1 MCDRIW
7 DLSFYS
13 TLTTMLRASFT
24 ARIGGEIETR
34 CLEAARLS
42 LNSHLRCFSDYQQ
55 SSRFSVADY
64 ANWFVFF
71 FPISIVTH

>member
-1 MCDRIW
+1 MCGRIW

-24 ARIGGEIETR
+24 AKIGGEIETR

-42 LNSHLRCFSDYQQ
+42 LNSHLKCFSDYQQ
-55 SSRFSVADY
+55 SSRFSVAD
-64 ANWFVFF
+64 FT
-71 FPISIVTH
+71 PIGMFLIC